1 MKIEELETS
10 DVKIKP
16 TKQNTDQ
23 KLGVPAPFV
32 DKCACYVISG
42 SQGTGKSSFVNS
54 IMTRGGQARV
64 FKGVFDE
71 VHYSTPLEVMESEQA
86 HPFRDHPAERKYHNL
101 NPDTFDKI
109 INDCIAVKD
118 KGGTSCLI
126 LDDWS
131 EVLKQKSVELAL
143 KRLLNKHRHYHL
155 NIIITL
161 LTLKSLPK
169 ALRSMMDVFVVFKPK
184 SLIEIASFSDD
195 VFGLD
200 KKDLKQLF
208 DYVYDERYNFLF
220 YDQRS
225 NTYNKNFTRL
235 KLIEE

>member
-1 MKIEELETS
+1 
-10 DVKIKP
+10 
-16 TKQNTDQ
+16 
-23 KLGVPAPFV
+23 
-32 DKCACYVISG
+32 
-42 SQGTGKSSFVNS
+42 
-54 IMTRGGQARV
+54 
-64 FKGVFDE
+64 
-71 VHYSTPLEVMESEQA
+71 
-86 HPFRDHPAERKYHNL
+86 L
-101 NPDTFDKI
+101 NPDTFEKI
-109 INDCIAVKD
+109 INDAIGVKN

-131 EVLKQKSVELAL
+131 EVLKQKPVEMAL

-169 ALRSMMDVFVVFKPK
+169 ALRSMMDCFIVFKPK

-200 KKDLKQLF
+200 KKDLKQLM
-208 DYVYDERYNFLF
+208 DYVYDEKYNFLF
-220 YDQRS
+220 YNQRD
-225 NTYNKNFTRL
+225 NVYYKNFTKL